1 MQFWGDLFLILKT
14 SIPVP
19 KPFGLFHIVF
29 WIAAI
34 VVGVLMATKLRSP
47 DEKTVRKILLAM
59 GIICVVLE
67 IYKQIVMNFSY
78 EYGVFTFDYQWYI
91 FPYQFCSTPM
101 YVQLLAGLIK
111 KGRVHKSLIS
121 YLATYSIFAGL
132 CVMVYPNIVFTST
145 LGINIQ
151 TMVCHASM
159 LSIGIFLY
167 GSGYVKA
174 EMKTLLRAIP
184 VFVIALALAIAMNEF
199 VVLGGILGEGEV
211 FNMFY
216 FSRYFPSDLPIYSI
230 IHQSLPYA
238 LSLIIYIIGFTA
250 AALIVLL
257 LAMGIAKLVKKITS
271 HTKKSA

>member
-14 SIPVP
+14 STPIP
-19 KPFGLFHIVF
+19 KPYGLFHLFFWVATIV
-29 WIAAI
+29 I
-34 VVGVLMATKLRSP
+34 GVILATKLRTP
-47 DEKTVRKILLAM
+47 DEKTVRRILLAM
-59 GIICVVLE
+59 GIVCVVLE

-111 KGRVHKSLIS
+111 KERAHRSLIS

-132 CVMVYPNIVFTST
+132 CVMFYPNIVFTST
-145 LGINIQ
+145 VGINIQ

-159 LSIGIFLY
+159 LTIGIFLY

-174 EMKTLLRAIP
+174 EIKTLLRAIP

-199 VVLGGILGEGEV
+199 VVLGGIIGEGDV

-257 LAMGIAKLVKKITS
+257 LAMGITKLVISIKRRANKTV
-271 HTKKSA
+271 